1 MIKQL
6 KSKKLTKNV
15 FITGGAG
22 QDGQILTILLQKK
35 KINLT
40 IFYKDKIPKNI
51 KGVNFIKED
60 LLDKKKIDTLFK
72 KIKPNVVLHLAANNP
87 SYHQRNYEIFFNK
100 NFLATKNIFY
110 STFEVNKKARFIFCS
125 SSQIFRKKKG
135 IVNEKS
141 KVLEATDYTKFR
153 IKSDLIML
161 KYKKKEK
168 INYTNAILF
177 NHDSVYR
184 NKKFLLPR
192 VVNAIIEKDYTFLN
206 DIIKANIFADF
217 SHADDICNA
226 LYKIMFDKTNLDKLI
241 LSSGKSTSVNDIIQY
256 ILKKNKLKLD
266 INLNQNKAKKTLIG
280 NNMLA
285 RQKLKWSSKK
295 NIFTAANE
303 IYKLEVKNKN

>member
-22 QDGQILTILLQKK
+22 QDGQILTILLKKK

-60 LLDKKKIDTLFK
+60 LLNKKKIDTLFK

-87 SYHQRNYEIFFNK
+87 SYHQKNYEIFFNK

-110 STFEVNKKARFIFCS
+110 STFEANKKARFIFCS

-141 KVLEATDYTKFR
+141 KVLGATDYTKFR

-226 LYKIMFDKTNLDKLI
+226 LYKIMFDKINLDKLI

-256 ILKKNKLKLD
+256 ILKKNKLRLD

-285 RQKLKWSSKK
+285 CQKLKWSSKK

>member
-141 KVLEATDYTKFR
+141 KVLGATDYTKFR

>member
-1 MIKQL
+1 ML
-6 KSKKLTKNV
+6 
-15 FITGGAG
+15 
-22 QDGQILTILLQKK
+22 IL
-35 KINLT
+35 N
-40 IFYKDKIPKNI
+40 
-51 KGVNFIKED
+51 
-60 LLDKKKIDTLFK
+60 
-72 KIKPNVVLHLAANNP
+72 
-87 SYHQRNYEIFFNK
+87 
-100 NFLATKNIFY
+100 
-110 STFEVNKKARFIFCS
+110 
-125 SSQIFRKKKG
+125 KKG

-141 KVLEATDYTKFR
+141 KVLGATDYTKFR

-206 DIIKANIFADF
+206 NIIKVNIFADF

-256 ILKKNKLKLD
+256 ILKKNKLRLD
-266 INLNQNKAKKTLIG
+266 INLNQSKAKKTLIG

-285 RQKLKWSSKK
+285 CQKLKWSSKK

-303 IYKLEVKNKN
+303 IYKLKVKNKN

>member
-22 QDGQILTILLQKK
+22 QDGQILTILLKKK

-60 LLDKKKIDTLFK
+60 LLNKKKIDTLFK
-72 KIKPNVVLHLAANNP
+72 KIKPNMVLHLAANNP
-87 SYHQRNYEIFFNK
+87 SYREKNYEIFFNK

-110 STFEVNKKARFIFCS
+110 STFEANKKARFIFCS

-141 KVLEATDYTKFR
+141 KVLGATDYTKFR

-226 LYKIMFDKTNLDKLI
+226 LYKIMFDKINLDKLI

-256 ILKKNKLKLD
+256 ILKKNKLRLD

>member
-22 QDGQILTILLQKK
+22 QDGQILTILLKKK

-60 LLDKKKIDTLFK
+60 LLNKKKIDTLFK

-87 SYHQRNYEIFFNK
+87 SYHQKNYEIFFNK

-110 STFEVNKKARFIFCS
+110 STFEANKKARFIFCS

-141 KVLEATDYTKFR
+141 KVLGATDYTKFR

-226 LYKIMFDKTNLDKLI
+226 LYKIMFDKINLDKLI

-256 ILKKNKLKLD
+256 ILKKNKLRLD